1 MMYDIYH
8 RILGLFVAAI
18 LVALVARRLRL
29 PYTVGL
35 VAAGVA
41 LSMLPLQ
48 GGALLTH
55 DLIFELMLPPLLFEA
70 ALFIH
75 WHELQRDVLI
85 VLALAIFG
93 VVITAAVVAGG
104 LWAALGWP
112 IGAAAVFGVL
122 IAATDPV
129 AVIALFKDLGVT
141 GRLRFL
147 VETESLLNDGVA
159 AVLFGLALAWVS
171 ADGDTHLSAF
181 GIAQTFLVSAG
192 GGTLIGLAC
201 AGIGILLAWGTT
213 DPLVETGLT
222 VAVAYGSFYLAEDL
236 HVSGV
241 LATVAAGI
249 LMGNLGI
256 MRDSTEITISK
267 EGRTA
272 VLAFWEFAAFLANSI
287 VFLLIGLAVADSAVA
302 PGADQAG
309 ADHPAGDRRPCPDRL
324 PDRRRLQTHQARHP
338 HGAAARALV
347 GRPTWRAGVGAGPG
361 ASGRHVHAARN
372 PGRHLRRS
380 GVFGRGPRPDHGPAD
395 AVAGAAVRK
404 EGPGGGPRNPRGGG
418 GPPPPK
424 KKV

>member
-1 MMYDIYH
+1 MAGVFLSAPPETGYAPMMYDIYH

-147 VETESLLNDGVA
+147 VETESLFNDGVA

-192 GGTLIGLAC
+192 GGTLTGLAC

-287 VFLLIGLAVADSAVA
+287 VFLLIGLAVAATPLSHLGPIKLELIILLVI
-302 PGADQAG
+302 AG
-309 ADHPAGDRRPCPDRL
+309 RALTVYPI
-324 PDRRRLQTHQARHP
+324 
-338 HGAAARALV
+338 AAAFKRTRLAIPMAQQHVLWWGGLRGAL
-347 GRPTWRAGVGAGPG
+347 ALAL
-361 ASGRHVHAARN
+361 ALA
-372 PGRHLRRS
+372 L
-380 GVFGRGPRPDHGPAD
+380 PAD
-395 AVAGAAVRK
+395 MPMRHEILVATFAVVVFSVVVQGLTMAPLMRWLGLR
-404 EGPGGGPRNPRGGG
+404 
-418 GPPPPK
+418 
-424 KKV
+424 

>member
-201 AGIGILLAWGTT
+201 AAHAVHKWQVTGACTAIERHGRNLLG
-213 DPLVETGLT
+213 D
-222 VAVAYGSFYLAEDL
+222 DL
-236 HVSGV
+236 NAGCPSEVRRGQRRSAGQVSR
-241 LATVAAGI
+241 A
-249 LMGNLGI
+249 
-256 MRDSTEITISK
+256 
-267 EGRTA
+267 RTA
-272 VLAFWEFAAFLANSI
+272 RFHQYAE
-287 VFLLIGLAVADSAVA
+287 
-302 PGADQAG
+302 
-309 ADHPAGDRRPCPDRL
+309 RRI
-324 PDRRRLQTHQARHP
+324 
-338 HGAAARALV
+338 
-347 GRPTWRAGVGAGPG
+347 
-361 ASGRHVHAARN
+361 
-372 PGRHLRRS
+372 LRR
-380 GVFGRGPRPDHGPAD
+380 G
-395 AVAGAAVRK
+395 
-404 EGPGGGPRNPRGGG
+404 
-418 GPPPPK
+418 
-424 KKV
+424 